1 MKETAVL
8 MGPFVGEMYWE
19 AARFAPMLPHM
30 LRNKYKKKKMK
41 YVILTR
47 EERFDLY
54 GRCANIL
61 VPLRIP
67 GDYKRTTPE
76 CFRLRGLKQIDYQ
89 ELAKEFNKKFSK
101 RFNIVEHLYPDI
113 QKGRFD
119 NKNQYPRK
127 LMNFTYKPRHEN
139 DDLIQKYLPND
150 RPVII
155 LAPRYRKGFKRNWK
169 RWINFYNLLWQE
181 KKLLEKYHFIVC
193 GKEGE
198 YIPDPKNRFFDMN
211 SIPIGENSS
220 LIGILL
226 AILKKAHFTFGSQSA
241 IPNLSLLFGVEV
253 LEFGCQKRLHTV
265 TYNVKNT
272 PITFIENRRYNIEPN
287 EIMKHMRKKKKQKEK
302 QNGKPLVRK

>member
-1 MKETAVL
+1 MKEDAVL

-19 AARFAPMLPHM
+19 AARFAPMLPYM
-30 LRNKYKKKKMK
+30 LRHKYKKKKIK
-41 YVILTR
+41 YVILSR

-61 VPLRIP
+61 VPLKIP
-67 GDYKRTTPE
+67 GDYKKMIPE
-76 CFRLRGLKQIDYQ
+76 CFRLQGLRQAEYHEI
-89 ELAKEFNKKFSK
+89 ANSFNQKFSK
-101 RFNIVEHLYPDI
+101 RFNILEHLYPDLK
-113 QKGRFD
+113 KGRFD

-127 LMNFTYKPRHEN
+127 LMHFGFKPRQEN
-139 DDLIQKYLPND
+139 YDLIDKYLPND
-150 RPVII
+150 KPVVV
-155 LAPRYRKGFKRNWK
+155 LAPRHRTGFQRNWK
-169 RWINFYNLLWQE
+169 RWPDFYNLLWQD
-181 KKLLEKYHFIVC
+181 KNLLDKYHFIIC

-211 SIPIGENSS
+211 TIPIGEHSS

-226 AILKKAHFTFGSQSA
+226 AILTKAHFTFGSQSA

-272 PITFIENRRYNIEPN
+272 PITFLENKRYNIEPN
-287 EIMKHMRKKKKQKEK
+287 EIMKQMRKLLKKKEK
-302 QNGKPLVRK
+302 